1 MADGG
6 IPPKAEKSL
15 GGFGMNASEIMSPTV
30 GVEVSDT
37 VFAAAKMMRDSGAS
51 FLVAM
56 RDGEVAGVI
65 SESDM
70 VLGCVASGHVPSR
83 CAVERHMAAQKQ
95 TASPDTHV
103 ADASITIID
112 GALDCLPVLDGG
124 ELSGLLTS
132 GDVFDVI
139 DGEMAYST
147 A

>member
-1 MADGG
+1 
-6 IPPKAEKSL
+6 
-15 GGFGMNASEIMSPTV
+15 
-30 GVEVSDT
+30 
-37 VFAAAKMMRDSGAS
+37 
-51 FLVAM
+51 
-56 RDGEVAGVI
+56 
-65 SESDM
+65 
-70 VLGCVASGHVPSR
+70 
-83 CAVERHMAAQKQ
+83 MAAQKQ

-139 DGEMAYST
+139 DGDMAYST